1 MSKRFRIAKR
11 ISKED
16 IGHLEDIEVDDD
28 FVDNEMVQ
36 IIADNEYDPVYDYC
50 ESIAVALQLAGYG
63 KVADLEAKLAEKD
76 EQLEYFSKRDD
87 EQEKQLEKQALFHR
101 KSIKELQNQKAIEQL
116 EKVKMYIDDNAYY
129 IDEKEFGIE
138 INEYID
144 NQINELKEGK

>member
-11 ISKED
+11 ISKEN

-63 KVADLEAKLAEKD
+63 KVADLEAKLAITEKA
-76 EQLEYFSKRDD
+76 LE
-87 EQEKQLEKQALFHR
+87 LAC
-101 KSIKELQNQKAIEQL
+101 KEELR
-116 EKVKMYIDDNAYY
+116 
-129 IDEKEFGIE
+129 EFGVYDE
-138 INEYID
+138 DYGS
-144 NQINELKEGK
+144 K